1 MRQREK
7 NVKLKLRLIV
17 SNKREKLKHIDKN
30 RKLDVS
36 KLKSSLNWKR
46 SKDKK
51 ELKKLVKRT

>member
-1 MRQREK
+1 LRQREK